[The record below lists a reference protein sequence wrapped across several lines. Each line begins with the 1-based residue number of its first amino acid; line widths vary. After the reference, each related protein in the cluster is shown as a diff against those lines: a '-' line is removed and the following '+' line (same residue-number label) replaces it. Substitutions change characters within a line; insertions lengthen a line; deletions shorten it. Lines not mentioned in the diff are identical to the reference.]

1 MELWRLVA
9 HSHWITLRVFGRR
22 IRLCARCTGYVAGFL
37 AMMASRALLGMSP
50 LSHLGP
56 RVQMATCFLL
66 LAPLAV
72 DWLTQSWGWRESR
85 NGIRL
90 LTGIFLGVG
99 VALFLSVKAT
109 TTMKVGFY
117 FYTAALI
124 ALVGRLGKIR
134 CGTGACS

>member
-9 HSHWITLRVFGRR
+9 HSHWITLRVLGRR

-56 RVQMATCFLL
+56 EVQMAACFLL

-72 DWLTQSWGWRESR
+72 DWLTQSWGWRKSN

-90 LTGIFLGVG
+90 LTGMSLGVG
-99 VALFLSVKAT
+99 VALFLSIDASATVKT
-109 TTMKVGFY
+109 TFY
-117 FYTAALI
+117 CYTATII
-124 ALVGRLGKIR
+124 ALVGSIGKSR
-134 CGTGACS
+134 